1 MFNLCGRTVQSRRL
15 DCSVFAVRLFN
26 SKRSGCSTWAE
37 YSMIAE
43 LIEAP
48 IKWRTIAILFLYTG
62 YRRGELA
69 GLEWSDIDFK
79 NMKISIKRTSQYVN
93 GMGIITKT
101 TKNKKSFRTTDIDES
116 CAMILKKYRTWWLEE
131 RLKMKDIWPEYI
143 TIKDVNGHTKQ
154 VKNDRLFV
162 QNDGTPIFPDSITKW
177 ISKFS
182 DKYGI
187 EHFTPHNLRHTNV
200 SLLFANGVD
209 VRTVAD
215 LVGHAQTSTTLNIYA
230 HVMASTKQAAALKLG
245 EAITTLT
252 QEAVSKK
259 QQDDGRISI

>member
-1 MFNLCGRTVQSRRL
+1 MNVFMQLILFILSRTSAGSLSFIIAGTTTAFLWDRWVGKHQTKCWKIFYPHCNICLTNLHNLCGRTVQSRRL

-37 YSMIAE
+37 YS
-43 LIEAP
+43 
-48 IKWRTIAILFLYTG
+48 
-62 YRRGELA
+62 
-69 GLEWSDIDFK
+69 
-79 NMKISIKRTSQYVN
+79 
-93 GMGIITKT
+93 
-101 TKNKKSFRTTDIDES
+101 
-116 CAMILKKYRTWWLEE
+116 
-131 RLKMKDIWPEYI
+131 
-143 TIKDVNGHTKQ
+143 
-154 VKNDRLFV
+154 
-162 QNDGTPIFPDSITKW
+162 GTPIFPDSITKW